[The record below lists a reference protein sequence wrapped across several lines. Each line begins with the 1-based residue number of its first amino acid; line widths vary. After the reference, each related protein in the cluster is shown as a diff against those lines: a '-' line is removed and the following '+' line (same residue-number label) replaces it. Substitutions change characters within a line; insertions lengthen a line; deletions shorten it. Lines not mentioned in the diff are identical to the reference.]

1 MLKIQFIDLF
11 CGAGGVTSG
20 LLKAMYKAFKFIEV
34 IACINH
40 DEKAIASHRKN
51 HKKVKHFTED
61 IRSFILS
68 KFPAWADGAIR
79 ALWASLECTNF
90 SNAKGGLPRDADSR
104 TLAEHL
110 YRYIKYLDPDYLF
123 IENVREF
130 MSWGPL
136 DKNGKPISK
145 DKGIDYVKW
154 VNKIKSYG
162 YNYEFRI
169 LNCADYGAHTSRKRY
184 FGCFAKIG
192 LPIVFPEPSHS
203 KTGGKGLKKWK
214 AVKQVLD
221 FNDEGQS
228 IFTRK
233 KPLSEKTLERIYA
246 GLEKYVA
253 GGDDNWIVKYNS
265 ACNNTSV
272 NKGSSVEEPSPTIT
286 TMPGVGVASVNKAFM
301 LKYNSTNGKTGKH
314 IPPSIEDPAPVISTQ
329 VRMGLVNVNKAFV
342 SQYNSGS
349 DKNRV
354 KGIDEP
360 CNTIP
365 TENRFALV
373 QAQFLVNYN
382 HTSKCDSV
390 DKPSPVIL
398 THDKLALASPEF
410 MVKYHKTG
418 KNISSVDD
426 PSSTITTK
434 DRQAL
439 IQPKFFIDEQYTN
452 SKPVSIH
459 KPSNAIV
466 GNPKQKL
473 VQVDQA
479 FMLDTNF
486 NNTANSVDGPAPAI
500 LASRHHRYLVNPQ
513 WFSEAAYSV
522 DDPCFT
528 LIARMDKAPPYLVQ
542 TESGETVIEI
552 YDTDSECTKK
562 IKLFMAA
569 YGIVDIKLRM
579 LRIHELLAITG
590 LPKSYKLV
598 GNQSD
603 QKKFIGNA
611 VPPIVPKKWMEALY
625 PELLEV
631 MELRNAA

>member
-1 MLKIQFIDLF
+1 MIEVIDLF
-11 CGAGGVTSG
+11 CGAGGVTTGIEKAKYKG
-20 LLKAMYKAFKFIEV
+20 LKCANV

-40 DEKAIASHRKN
+40 DPIAIASHKAN
-51 HKKVKHFTED
+51 HRGVLHFTED
-61 IRSFILS
+61 IKTFDVT
-68 KFPAWADGAIR
+68 KFPAWSPGAIKV
-79 ALWASLECTNF
+79 LWASLECTNF
-90 SNAKGGLPRDADSR
+90 SNAKGGMPRDADSR

-110 YRYIKYLDPDYLF
+110 FRYISHLDPDYIL

-136 DKNGKPISK
+136 DLNGKPISK
-145 DKGIDYVKW
+145 EKGIDYVKW
-154 VNKIKSYG
+154 VKKVKRYG
-162 YNYEFRI
+162 YKYEFRI
-169 LNCADYGAHTSRKRY
+169 LNCADYGAHTSRKRL
-184 FGCFAKIG
+184 FICFAKKE
-192 LPIVFPEPSHS
+192 LPMIFPLPTHA
-203 KTGGKGLKKWK
+203 KKAGKGLKKWK

-221 FNDEGQS
+221 FNDEGES

-253 GGDDNWIVKYNS
+253 GGDDKWIVKYNS

-286 TMPGVGVASVNKAFM
+286 TMPGVGVASVNKAF
-301 LKYNSTNGKTGKH
+301 LVSHLSDNPK
-314 IPPSIEDPAPVISTQ
+314 SIDEPFYTITTQ
-329 VRMGLVNVNKAFV
+329 PQHEIINIEKAFV
-342 SQYNSGS
+342 AQYNSGS

-365 TENRFALV
+365 TNNRFALV
-373 QAQFLVNYN
+373 QAKFLVNYN
-382 HTSKCDSV
+382 HSSKCDSIES
-390 DKPSPVIL
+390 PAPVIL

-452 SKPVSIH
+452 SRPVSIH

-486 NNTANSVDGPAPAI
+486 NNTANSVNAPAPSI

-542 TESGETVIEI
+542 TETGETVIEI
-552 YDTDSECTKK
+552 YDNDSECTKK

-590 LPKSYKLV
+590 LPKSYKLK

-611 VPPIVPKKWMEALY
+611 VPPIVPQRWIETLY
-625 PELLEV
+625 PALIPVLEY
-631 MELRNAA
+631 RNAA

>member
-1 MLKIQFIDLF
+1 MIEVIDLF
-11 CGAGGVTSG
+11 CGAGGVTTGIEKARYKG
-20 LLKAMYKAFKFIEV
+20 LKCAKV

-40 DEKAIASHRKN
+40 DPVAIASHEAN
-51 HKKVKHFTED
+51 HKGVLHFTED
-61 IRSFILS
+61 IKTFDVT
-68 KFPAWADGAIR
+68 KFPTWSSDAIKI
-79 ALWASLECTNF
+79 LWASLECTNF

-110 YRYIKYLDPDYLF
+110 FRYIKHLKPDYIL

-136 DKNGKPISK
+136 DKQGKPISK
-145 DKGIDYVKW
+145 DKGIDYTKW
-154 VNKIKSYG
+154 IKKVMRYG
-162 YNYEFRI
+162 YKYEHRI
-169 LNCADYGAHTSRKRY
+169 LNCADYGAHTSRKRL
-184 FGCFAKIG
+184 FICFAKDT
-192 LPIVFPEPSHS
+192 LPVIFPLPTHA
-203 KTGGKGLKKWK
+203 KKAGRGFKKWK

-221 FNDEGQS
+221 FTDEGES

-246 GLEKYVA
+246 GLVKYVA
-253 GGDDNWIVKYNS
+253 NGDNKWIVKYNS

-272 NKGSSVEEPSPTIT
+272 NKGSSVNEPSPTIT
-286 TMPGVGVASVNKAFM
+286 TMPGVGVASVDKAFI
-301 LKYNSTNGKTGKH
+301 LKYNSTNQDTGKH

-329 VRMGLVNVNKAFV
+329 VRMGLVNVNKAFLA
-342 SQYNSGS
+342 QYNSGS

-354 KGIDEP
+354 TGIDEP
-360 CNTIP
+360 CNVIP
-365 TENRFALV
+365 TNNRFALV
-373 QAQFLVNYN
+373 QPQFL
-382 HTSKCDSV
+382 
-390 DKPSPVIL
+390 I
-398 THDKLALASPEF
+398 
-410 MVKYHKTG
+410 KYHKTG
-418 KNISSVDD
+418 KNISSVEE

-439 IQPKFFIDEQYTN
+439 IRPKFFIDEQYTN
-452 SKPVSIH
+452 SKPVSVEN
-459 KPSNAIV
+459 PSNAIL

-486 NNTANSVDGPAPAI
+486 NNTANSVDSPAPSL

-542 TESGETVIEI
+542 TETGETVIEI
-552 YDTDSECTKK
+552 YEDDSECTKR

-569 YGIVDIKLRM
+569 YGIINIKLRM

-590 LPKSYKLV
+590 LPKRYKLK

-611 VPPIVPKKWMEALY
+611 VPPIVPQRWIEAMY
-625 PELLEV
+625 PLLQQYRELKY
-631 MELRNAA
+631 AA

>member
-1 MLKIQFIDLF
+1 MIEVIDLF
-11 CGAGGVTSG
+11 CGAGGVTTG
-20 LLKAMYKAFKFIEV
+20 IEKARYLGIKCANV

-40 DEKAIASHRKN
+40 DPIAIASHAAN
-51 HKKVKHFTED
+51 HKGVLHFTED
-61 IRSFILS
+61 IKTFDVT
-68 KFPAWADGAIR
+68 KFPKWSPGAVRI
-79 ALWASLECTNF
+79 LWASLECTNF
-90 SNAKGGLPRDADSR
+90 SIAKGGMPRDADSR

-110 YRYIKYLDPDYLF
+110 FRYISHLQPDYIL

-136 DKNGKPISK
+136 DQHGKPVSK
-145 DKGIDYVKW
+145 DKGTDYVKW
-154 VNKIKSYG
+154 VNRIKRSG
-162 YNYEFRI
+162 YQYDYRI
-169 LNCADYGAHTSRKRY
+169 LNCADYGAHTSRKRL
-184 FGCFAKIG
+184 FICFANTD
-192 LPIVFPEPSHS
+192 LPMIFPAATHAKKPA
-203 KTGGKGLKKWK
+203 KGLKKWK

-221 FNDEGQS
+221 FTDEGQS

-246 GLEKYVA
+246 GLIKYVA
-253 GGDDNWIVKYNS
+253 EGDDKWIVKYNS

-272 NKGSSVEEPSPTIT
+272 NKGSSVDEPSPTLT
-286 TMPGVGVASVNKAFM
+286 TMPGVGVASVDKAFI
-301 LKYNSTNGKTGKH
+301 LKYNSTNRDTGKH

-329 VRMGLVNVNKAFV
+329 VRMGLVNVNKAFLA
-342 SQYNSGS
+342 QYNSGS
-349 DKNRV
+349 DMNRV
-354 KGIDEP
+354 TGIDDP

-373 QAQFLVNYN
+373 QTQFLVNYN
-382 HTSKCDSV
+382 HASKCDSV
-390 DKPSPVIL
+390 DKPSPAIL

-410 MVKYHKTG
+410 LVKYHKTG
-418 KNISSVDD
+418 KNISSVED

-439 IQPKFFIDEQYTN
+439 IQPKFFIDEQYSN
-452 SKPVSIH
+452 SKPVSVDS
-459 KPSNAIV
+459 PSNAIL

-473 VQVDQA
+473 VQVDRT
-479 FMLDTNF
+479 FILDNKF
-486 NNTANSVDGPAPAI
+486 NNTGKSINEPAAT
-500 LASRHHRYLVNPQ
+500 LLTGQHQYLVNPQ
-513 WFSEAAYSV
+513 WFSSSAYSV
-522 DDPCFT
+522 NDPCFT

-552 YDTDSECTKK
+552 YESDSECTVK

-569 YGIVDIKLRM
+569 YGIIDIKLRM

-590 LPKSYKLV
+590 LPKRYKLK

-611 VPPIVPKKWMEALY
+611 VPPIVPQRWMEALY
-625 PELLEV
+625 PALLEWK
-631 MELRNAA
+631 ELKLAA